1 MTLQSSSLRHASV
14 RHSDS
19 NRCVCCSLITGEDFT
34 TEGFEFMIQ
43 YLYSGSVTGVTTG
56 VLSADKAAV
65 ALQAADFFGVTA
77 LRRAIEQCAQRCE
90 ATIEAV

>member
-1 MTLQSSSLRHASV
+1 
-14 RHSDS
+14 
-19 NRCVCCSLITGEDFT
+19 
-34 TEGFEFMIQ
+34 MIQ